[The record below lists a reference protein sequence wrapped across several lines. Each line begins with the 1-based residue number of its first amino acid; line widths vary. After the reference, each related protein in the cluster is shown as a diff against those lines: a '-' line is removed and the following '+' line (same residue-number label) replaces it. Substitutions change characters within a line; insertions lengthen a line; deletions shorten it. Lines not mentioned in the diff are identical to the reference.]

1 MLIAQNITKKF
12 AGVTALNNVNLELHP
27 GKVNAI
33 IGENGAGKSTL
44 MKVLSGVHVD
54 YEGSIIYNNETLKL
68 TGTRDAEAKG
78 IVIIHQEL
86 NLVPGLSIT
95 ENIFFV
101 VYKTLADRCWYRG
114 KADFRIQVFKNAAQ
128 TF

>member
-44 MKVLSGVHVD
+44 MKVLSGVYVD
-54 YEGSIIYNNETLKL
+54 YEGTIIYNNEPLKL
-68 TGTRDAEAKG
+68 AGTRDAEAKG

-95 ENIFFV
+95 ENMF
-101 VYKTLADRCWYRG
+101 LGRERCNGMGMLDKKEMARET
-114 KADFRIQVFKNAAQ
+114 RM
-128 TF
+128 

>member
-12 AGVTALNNVNLELHP
+12 AGVTALNSVNLELHP

-44 MKVLSGVHVD
+44 MKILSGVYVD
-54 YEGSIIYNNETLKL
+54 YEGSIIYNSEPLRL

-78 IVIIHQEL
+78 ICIIHQEL
-86 NLVPGLSIT
+86 ILVPGLSIT
-95 ENIFFV
+95 ENIFLGRERCN
-101 VYKTLADRCWYRG
+101 TLGMLDKKEMAR
-114 KADFRIQVFKNAAQ
+114 Q
-128 TF
+128 TKQLLEKVK